1 MSYLVGIFLFEG
13 NFNST
18 KNYYVSKNFSKF
30 YLEVKLMEIENNL
43 FMYNFAV
50 VSIMKNTSANV
61 KEWLDYHLLAGVDHF
76 YIYDNDSY
84 DNLKEILQPY
94 VRSGIVTYIFYP
106 GKNKRIVAYN
116 DAVQNFKFECRYMTF
131 LDVEEFIYPKKH
143 QSVVEITD
151 EILAGKDN
159 VGGIELHSF
168 NYSEGNQE
176 FNQGGILDKFTRRD
190 RKPFE
195 IANTI
200 VNPRK
205 VDYFFNVRYA
215 NYFDGIFRVN
225 EYSGNVDGA
234 NTVSDKIVVNSYKKN
249 VETKPQSNDSVFDAN
264 RFMFESFYQIKIF
277 DDGIVRYRDSR
288 RQNFSEGDIKP
299 VDNEK
304 LLSALAKT
312 LLPQFNSYNAAEF
325 FKTPENQLKYFRA
338 IGEFYVSAPD
348 EFFQNKME
356 TFVTCFNVALR
367 LQENFLDETSGKF
380 FVDAALNAICQTLC
394 TEITTADARL
404 LIGELPKILPLP
416 YKTVEILMSICV
428 GMLDKMKESLQNSSE
443 EKKNYEMDEN
453 EMATWK
459 KFAELDYLQ
468 KLLKAKLEVI
478 K

>member
-1 MSYLVGIFLFEG
+1 MAVE
-13 NFNST
+13 
-18 KNYYVSKNFSKF
+18 K
-30 YLEVKLMEIENNL
+30 NL

-94 VRSGIVTYIFYP
+94 VRAGIVTYIFYP

-116 DAVQNFKFECRYMTF
+116 DAIQNFKFECRYMTF
-131 LDVEEFIYPKKH
+131 LDVEEFIFPKKN
-143 QSVVEITD
+143 QSVVEVVD
-151 EILAGKDN
+151 EILGDKDN
-159 VGGIELHSF
+159 VGGIELHRF
-168 NYSEGNQE
+168 NYSEGNQG
-176 FNQGGILDKFTRRD
+176 FVQGGILDKFTRRD

-195 IANTI
+195 ISNTI

-205 VDYFFNVRYA
+205 VDYLFNVRYA

-225 EYSGNVDGA
+225 EYSGDVGN
-234 NTVSDKIVVNSYKKN
+234 NYTVSDKIVVNSYKKN
-249 VETKPQSNDSVFDAN
+249 VEPQPKSNDGALDTN
-264 RFMFESFYQIKIF
+264 RLMLESFYRIKLF
-277 DDGIVRYRDSR
+277 DDGIIRYRDWR
-288 RQNFSEGDIKP
+288 RTISSANDIKP

-304 LLSALAKT
+304 LLSVLAKT
-312 LLPQFNSYNAAEF
+312 LLPEFNSYNAAEF
-325 FKTPENQLKYFRA
+325 FKSSENQLKYFRS

-380 FVDAALNAICQTLC
+380 FVDAVLNAICQTLC

-443 EKKNYEMDEN
+443 EKKNYDIDEN

-459 KFAELDYLQ
+459 KFAEIDYLN
-468 KLLKAKLEVI
+468 KLLKAKIEVI
-478 K
+478 R